1 MGATGYVNGEYFAS
15 PEEAKVS
22 LFDRGYLLGDSI
34 FATLRTYGG
43 SVFRLDDHLR
53 TFAHGADVLG
63 MTPPRVEDVRTIVRE
78 CVARSGLA
86 EAYLRIT
93 MSRGEGP
100 PGLGIAGYDHPVLSV
115 IVRPLHRY
123 PAVAYAEGIAST
135 IVRTRKVPAACLDPS
150 LKTGN
155 YLSAIQARRELAR
168 SGMIEG
174 IQLAIE
180 GHVVSGT
187 ISNVFAIS
195 GNVLRTPD
203 VESGCR
209 PGITR
214 AVVLELASSVG
225 LIAREET
232 LDVEDLLHADEV
244 FFTNTVMECLSVAS
258 IDGVVLPKAPG
269 RQGLAIRA
277 AFEALVERET
287 Q

>member
-1 MGATGYVNGEYFAS
+1 MYFAS

-34 FATLRTYGG
+34 FATLRAYGG
-43 SVFRLDDHLR
+43 SVFRLDEHLR
-53 TFAHGADVLG
+53 VFAHGAEVLG
-63 MTPPRVEDVRTIVRE
+63 MTAPRGDEVRAIVRE
-78 CVARSGLA
+78 CVARSGLV

-100 PGLGIAGYDHPVLSV
+100 PGLGIAGYDAPILSV
-115 IVRPLHRY
+115 IVRALHRY

-135 IVRTRKVPAACLDPS
+135 VVRTRKVPAACFDPT

-155 YLSAIQARRELAR
+155 YLSAIQARRELSR
-168 SGMIEG
+168 TGMIEG

-187 ISNVFAIS
+187 ISNVFAVS
-195 GNVLRTPD
+195 GNVLRTPG

-209 PGITR
+209 PGMTR

-225 LIAREET
+225 LIAREEP
-232 LDVEDLLHADEV
+232 LDVADLLRADEV
-244 FFTNTVMECLSVAS
+244 FFTNTVMECLPVAS
-258 IDGVVLPKAPG
+258 IDEVVLPKAPG
-269 RQGLAIRA
+269 RHVQALRA